1 MSDVAAAVAEPS
13 EASHHTSGVA
23 GALVAVSAWGLGT
36 VVTKHIDMGAL
47 AVGVYRFGLYGLLL
61 GAFLWLRGT
70 RVNWQ
75 TMRNS
80 MWGGL
85 SLSADVAFFFSALKL
100 TSVANATVIGALQ
113 PVVVALVAHRF
124 FGEAIRRRDLLL
136 GAVSLAG
143 VLVVIMNAAES
154 TDASLRG
161 NLFAVGALFA
171 WSSYFVFS
179 RRAKG
184 VISPTEY
191 TAGTALWTALTNL
204 PLALLFGQ
212 DLAPPSARSWL
223 WLTVL
228 VFVAGFFGH
237 SAMNWSLQRIPLWLG
252 STFTLFIPVVSAGA
266 AWLFLGE
273 TVTVVQMIAMAVV
286 VAALAGVVAGQSGIG
301 NRPRPLRR

>member
-1 MSDVAAAVAEPS
+1 MSETAAPAEAP
-13 EASHHTSGVA
+13 ETSQHGPGLA

-36 VVTKHIDMGAL
+36 VVTKHIDMGAS
-47 AVGVYRFGLYGLLL
+47 AVGVYRFGLYGLIV
-61 GAFLWLRGT
+61 GGFLWLRGT
-70 RVNWQ
+70 RI
-75 TMRNS
+75 TAALMRRS

-85 SLSADVAFFFSALKL
+85 CLGADVAFFFSALKL

-113 PVVVALVAHRF
+113 PVVVAVVAHRF
-124 FGEAIRRRDLLL
+124 FAESIRRTDLAL

-143 VLVVIMNAAES
+143 VVVVVANAAES
-154 TDASLRG
+154 ADASLEG

-171 WSSYFVFS
+171 WSGYFIFS

-191 TAGTALWTALTNL
+191 TAGTALWTASVNL
-204 PLALLFGQ
+204 PVALAFGQ
-212 DLAPPSARSWL
+212 DVAPPGAESWL
-223 WLTVL
+223 WLLVL

-252 STFTLFIPVVSAGA
+252 STFTLFIPVVSAAA

-273 TVTVVQMIAMAVV
+273 AVTVVQMIAMAVV
-286 VAALAGVVAGQSGIG
+286 VASLAGVVAGQSGIG
-301 NRPRPLRR
+301 SKPRPLRR